1 MKKKY
6 KKPKSS
12 TRNICQNTMED
23 TLLKYGSEYGLEE
36 MFRVLKDVIHNSQLK
51 EILFH
56 DLTSDY
62 KKQKGIEMM
71 RELNKDYYLEDG
83 WWKSYED

>member
-1 MKKKY
+1 
-6 KKPKSS
+6 
-12 TRNICQNTMED
+12 MED
-23 TLLKYGSEYGLEE
+23 TLLKYGTEYGLEE